1 MFQLD
6 LASIVQAM
14 AGAGARSH
22 ALAACLLLP
31 LPQRI
36 ASVEVL
42 LEYTYKYWNIA
53 CWTAHTRCTAGSAE

>member
-31 LPQRI
+31 LPQRT

-42 LEYTYKYWNIA
+42 LEYTSKYWNIA
-53 CWTAHTRCTAGSAE
+53 F